1 MIFYFSATGNSRH
14 AAMRIAASFGEKAVS
29 ITECLK
35 NSKFNFE
42 VQRNE
47 AIGFVCPVYNVGL
60 PITVID
66 FIKKLKLEANGNYVF
81 TVVTFGSFSGGA
93 SRMLRERLKRKGL
106 SVNAQFSVKMPDTWT
121 PVFDVSNKEQMQKIN
136 GKADKSID
144 KIIQRIEKRA
154 NGNHDFRRL
163 PFCERFYKDY
173 ENMRKTASLS
183 VGKGCIG
190 CGKCAAQCPVD
201 AIEIRGGKPVW
212 VKEKCAM
219 CLGCLHH
226 CPEFAIQRGAKTAL
240 HGQYVHE

>member
-1 MIFYFSATGNSRH
+1 MIFYFSATGNSEH
-14 AAMRIAASFGEKAVS
+14 TAKRIAESFDEKIISV
-29 ITECLK
+29 TECLK
-35 NSKFNFE
+35 SEKFHFTAQTDE
-42 VQRNE
+42 K
-47 AIGFVCPVYNVGL
+47 IGFVCPVYNVGL
-60 PITVID
+60 PITVSD
-66 FIKKLKLEANGNYVF
+66 FLKKLRLEVKDNYVF

-93 SRMLRERLKRKGL
+93 SRMLRERLERKGL

-121 PVFDVSNKEQMQKIN
+121 PVFDVSNKEQMQEIN

-154 NGNHDFRRL
+154 NGNYDFGRL
-163 PFCERFYKDY
+163 PFCDKLYKDY

-183 VGKGCIG
+183 VGGGCIG
-190 CGKCAAQCPVD
+190 CGKCAEQCPVD
-201 AIEIRGGKPVW
+201 AIEIRAGKPVW

-226 CPEFAIQRGAKTAL
+226 CPEFAIQRGEKTAL